1 MELSGLL
8 IKMAVFFTVMVIGY
22 AAARTKKV
30 GTDFAKGASWLTVNV
45 FMTATIVNS
54 AISNVPAVDGGE
66 LAGMMAVVSAAFVIM
81 YAVGIAASKLLRQ
94 DRDHEGLAMAVMTV
108 PNNMFIAL
116 PVLQELYG
124 AEAVLYVSLS
134 CLPFNILL
142 YTYCVWRIKSGEGKF
157 RFEPREML
165 SVPLLATV
173 AALILFV
180 LRVDVPRPARELLS
194 CLSSATV
201 PLSMMVV
208 GASLGSIS
216 LADAFKGRD
225 TYLIAAVKLLAA
237 PTAVW
242 LIVRCLTDSA
252 LIIAV
257 CTVIAASP
265 TGIIITAL
273 ALNYGRDA
281 VYVSKNTLANTAL
294 SMATIPL
301 IVYLFGL

>member
-1 MELSGLL
+1 MELNGLL
-8 IKMAVFFTVMVIGY
+8 IKMAVFLTVMIIGY
-22 AAARTKKV
+22 AAARTGRV
-30 GTDFAKGASWLTVNV
+30 GSDFAKGASWLTVNV
-45 FMTATIVNS
+45 FMTATIINS
-54 AISNVPAVDGGE
+54 AVSNVPAMGGGE
-66 LAGMMAVVSAAFVIM
+66 ILRLMAVITAAFLVM
-81 YAVGIAASKLLRQ
+81 YAIGIAASKLLH
-94 DRDHEGLAMAVMTV
+94 RDKEHEGLSMAIMTV

-165 SVPLLATV
+165 SVPLIATV
-173 AALILFV
+173 VALILFV
-180 LRVDVPRPARELLS
+180 LRVELPRPVRELLT
-194 CLSSATV
+194 CLSDATV
-201 PLSMMVV
+201 PLSMLVV

-216 LADAFKGRD
+216 LAEALRGGS
-225 TYLIAAVKLLAA
+225 TYLLAAVKLLVA
-237 PTAVW
+237 PTVVW
-242 LIVRCLTDSA
+242 LLVRCLTDSA
-252 LIIAV
+252 LIVAV

-265 TGIIITAL
+265 TGIIITVL

-281 VYVSKNTLANTAL
+281 VYAAKNTLANTAL
-294 SMATIPL
+294 SMVTIPL

>member
-1 MELSGLL
+1 
-8 IKMAVFFTVMVIGY
+8 MAVFLTVMIIGY
-22 AAARTKKV
+22 AAARTGRV
-30 GTDFAKGASWLTVNV
+30 GPDFAKGASWLTVNV
-45 FMTATIVNS
+45 FMTATIINS
-54 AISNVPAVDGGE
+54 AVSNVPAMGGGE
-66 LAGMMAVVSAAFVIM
+66 ILRLMAVITAAFLVM
-81 YAVGIAASKLLRQ
+81 YAIGIAASKLLH
-94 DRDHEGLAMAVMTV
+94 RDKEHEGLSMAIMTV

-157 RFEPREML
+157 CFEPREML
-165 SVPLLATV
+165 SVPLIATV
-173 AALILFV
+173 VALVLFV
-180 LRVDVPRPARELLS
+180 LRVELPRPVRELLT
-194 CLSSATV
+194 CLSDATV
-201 PLSMMVV
+201 PLSMLVV

-216 LADAFKGRD
+216 LAEALRGGS
-225 TYLIAAVKLLAA
+225 TYLFAAVKLLIA
-237 PTAVW
+237 PTVVW
-242 LIVRCLTDSA
+242 LLMRCLTDSA

-265 TGIIITAL
+265 TGIIITVL

-281 VYVSKNTLANTAL
+281 VYTAKNTLANTAL
-294 SMATIPL
+294 SMVTIPL